1 MCLLYGP
8 KLYAYVL
15 IWIYVK
21 IIISRKIIAHITHTQ
36 GMQSVWKTLSGSGL
50 RLRCQSVYFT
60 TFSFHNQQIFWITVN
75 FLASRDTKAFTF
87 LSIPP
92 LVTLVLALA
101 LTLTVGWNMPAV
113 VMTPWKNEEKIVPQP
128 QNVGIAMLKYDS
140 FCVCVCVCGVWV
152 ICFPSSVSDLPK
164 QLFIDTA
171 FIFILRWVFKLFLLA
186 FLHRFKFKNQFII

>member
-1 MCLLYGP
+1 MCLLYAP

-36 GMQSVWKTLSGSGL
+36 GMQSVWNTLSGSGL

-60 TFSFHNQQIFWITVN
+60 TFSFHNQKIFWITVN

-87 LSIPP
+87 LPNFP
-92 LVTLVLALA
+92 LVTLA

-113 VMTPWKNEEKIVPQP
+113 VMTPWKDEKEIVPQP
-128 QNVGIAMLKYDS
+128 QKVDIAMLKYDS
-140 FCVCVCVCGVWV
+140 LCAGVCVWCVFLWV
-152 ICFPSSVSDLPK
+152 CMICQSNYL
-164 QLFIDTA
+164 
-171 FIFILRWVFKLFLLA
+171 
-186 FLHRFKFKNQFII
+186 